1 MKWPIIWH
9 WKSTVLYYV
18 ATIIIVTCLS
28 VLQAFLLGASDII
41 QQATFGQV
49 ALFTL
54 YWIVVTTLFFGFV
67 IYQKHRAHDEPMR
80 LLSEAAK
87 RVAAGDFSVYVHP
100 LHAPDKYNHIDSM
113 FQDFNKMVQDLGS
126 LETMKSDFIA
136 SVSHEIKTPLNTIQS
151 YASALQDKKLPA
163 RKRVEYADTIMQAS
177 NKLSTLVSNI
187 LKLNRLENQGTTLDV
202 RPFDLCRQLSEAVL
216 SFESQIERKNIRLR
230 THLDDRA
237 TITADAGM
245 LDIVWHNLLSNAIK
259 FTDQDGKIT
268 VTQTS
273 TDRYVTVSVTD
284 NGCGMNEETRTHIFD
299 KFYQGDVSHSSEGN
313 GLGLSLTEKVIE
325 LLGGTIAVKSE
336 FGKGSTFTVTLPID
350 HK

>member
-1 MKWPIIWH
+1 MKRSIIWH
-9 WKSTVLYYV
+9 WKSTVLFYI
-18 ATIIIVTCLS
+18 ATIVIVACLS

-41 QQATFGQV
+41 QHATFFQV
-49 ALFTL
+49 AMFTL
-54 YWIVVTTLFFGFV
+54 YWIVVTTVFFEFV

-80 LLSEAAK
+80 RLSEAAK
-87 RVAAGDFSVYVHP
+87 HVAAGDFSVYVQP
-100 LHAPDKYNHIDSM
+100 MHAPDKYNHIDVM

-151 YASALQDKKLPA
+151 YASALQDRKLPT
-163 RKRVEYADTIMQAS
+163 RKRVEYTDTIMQAS
-177 NKLSTLVSNI
+177 YKLSALVTNI
-187 LKLNRLENQGTTLDV
+187 LKLNRLENQSTALNV
-202 RPFDLCRQLSEAVL
+202 QSFDLCRQLSESIL
-216 SFESQIERKNIRLR
+216 SFEAEIERKNIKLR
-230 THLDDRA
+230 IHMDDCA
-237 TITADAGM
+237 TITTDAGM
-245 LDIVWHNLLSNAIK
+245 LDIVWHNLLSNALK
-259 FTDQDGKIT
+259 FTESGGKII

-284 NGCGMNEETRTHIFD
+284 TGYGMNDETRAHIFD

-325 LLGGTIAVKSE
+325 LLSGIITVNSE
-336 FGKGSTFTVTLPID
+336 LGEGSTFTVTLPID